1 MANQP
6 IQIRKASAGSG
17 KTFQLARQYIINL
30 LSKRDDTG
38 KLVLNDNPREA
49 HSRILA
55 ITFTNKATNEMK
67 ERIIKELARL
77 AYVDANGQ
85 YVKSDHRDAIRNE
98 LNCTEAELQKA
109 AAIALRSLLF
119 SYHNF
124 NVSTIDSFFQ
134 LVLRTFAREVD
145 RPGDYRVEIDD
156 KEAINAAVQLMLDR
170 AKQALDDSNPNKKED
185 KALVGLITRFMES
198 NVEKGNKFNIFNRN
212 SSDLGNIIGAISNLL
227 NEDFKRSEKIQ
238 NYLKDPEKLPKFAK
252 AVNDSADKAK
262 QRIVDLAKDF
272 RKKFGQYDGNGAN
285 GKITPEFVKLANG
298 NIDKLKNK
306 AIKETLLK
314 DGSKYFNKGFVDNN
328 SDDNIYRDI
337 ESYCKLL
344 MATYADYMTV
354 SAISSNIVNLEFLQA
369 VLTDIEQYRNDNNLI
384 LLSDTT
390 DILHGLI
397 KDSDVPFIYEKLGTK
412 LEDFLLD
419 EFQDTSR
426 LQWENLNPLI
436 GNSVAGGGSNLII
449 GDEKQSIYRFRNAD
463 YKLLYKGVQ
472 DDFKDA
478 TDVIDGSNPENN
490 TNWRSVR
497 DIIEFNNAFFSA
509 YANSYANSS
518 AAIIS
523 DIYKHVKQNVPA
535 QKKDGS
541 RGLVMMRNILK
552 DENGGE
558 LNAEEFRQESLKR
571 LIDDLRKCR
580 NYEYNWGDIAIL
592 VDKRKEGDMV
602 IEYLMKYRQDHPEE
616 KLLDDLTVVSEES
629 LLISRADSVRFAVS
643 VLRMLDPTSIEN
655 EKSTKEFSSAEI
667 ACRYEY
673 MLLQARDKG
682 SKDYD
687 KILSDCLND
696 NNNDWS
702 AAMARNAYGNGQCTS
717 LVTTVEQIISDN
729 VPESIREAEYV
740 YIQAF
745 IDAVID
751 LSARGIT
758 SIHSFLAWWDE
769 RGRDT
774 GIELPSG
781 DGINALTVMTIHKSK
796 GLEFPCVII
805 PFATWEMKKN
815 SDISWFDSNE
825 AISTLTAAGIVADNI
840 PPMLPLKNGSCLSN
854 TCFAAQFNENEAAA
868 QLDTIN
874 KAYVAFT
881 RAISRLIITFSC
893 FDTGK
898 FTKEGKPILQTV
910 GEFSKKIFEIAKNLP
925 NDNDQLV
932 IGHEHIDY
940 YGDINSKHVKEEKE
954 SDQFDMKPLSDEDAK
969 ACCIDKYE
977 AIKVDST
984 WQLLSSDDDLPNPEA
999 AKDKGR
1005 ILHAVMKAIRTKA
1018 DLNRLETIIHRRT
1031 FRLCLTD
1038 KEIKDYA
1045 DQLRNAISQQKV
1057 ERWFVGYSRL
1067 IAERAIALFE
1077 TKTRR
1082 DGTTYTV
1089 LTRRPD
1095 RVVVLPDGT
1104 VEIID
1109 YKFGER
1115 NDEHYSKQVQRYMK
1129 HFREMGYESVKGYV
1143 WYVLEQSGN
1152 NILEVK

>member
-1 MANQP
+1 MANKP

-38 KLVLNDNPREA
+38 KLVLNDDPREA

-77 AYVDANGQ
+77 AYVDAKGQ
-85 YVKSDHRDAIRNE
+85 YAKSDHRDAIRKE

-170 AKQALDDSNPNKKED
+170 AKRALDDSNPNKKED

-212 SSDLGNIIGAISNLL
+212 SSDLSKIIAAISKLL
-227 NEDFKRSEKIQ
+227 NEDFKRSKDIQ
-238 NYLKDPEKLPKFAK
+238 NYLKNPEKLPKFA
-252 AVNDSADKAK
+252 D
-262 QRIVDLAKDF
+262 IVRKKVKPVEQNIVSLAKEL
-272 RKKFGQYDGNGAN
+272 RQKIQVYDENGSSTNPRNAIIN
-285 GKITPEFVKLANG
+285 LASGIFEPLENRTLPKVKGDGKAYFLANFTKS
-298 NIDKLKNK
+298 NPALDIYSTIQSYCERIYDEYEK
-306 AIKETLLK
+306 IPYPLLK
-314 DGSKYFNKGFVDNN
+314 V
-328 SDDNIYRDI
+328 I
-337 ESYCKLL
+337 EHDL
-344 MATYADYMTV
+344 
-354 SAISSNIVNLEFLQA
+354 VNLEFLQA

-390 DILHGLI
+390 DILRSLI
-397 KDSDVPFIYEKLGTK
+397 GKDDVPFIYEKLGTK

-426 LQWENLNPLI
+426 LQWENLRPLI
-436 GNSVAGGGSNLII
+436 GNSVSELGSNLII

-478 TDVIDGSNPENN
+478 TDVIDGSNTDNN
-490 TNWRSVR
+490 TNWRSTC

-509 YANSYANSS
+509 YANSYSNSS

-523 DIYKHVKQNVPA
+523 DIYKHVEQKVPD
-535 QKKDGS
+535 KKENEEEP
-541 RGLVMMRNILK
+541 RGLVVMRNILT
-552 DENGGE
+552 DENGDE
-558 LNAEEFRQESLKR
+558 LNAEEFRQESLKC

-580 NYEYNWGDIAIL
+580 KDEYNWGDIAIL
-592 VDKRKEGDMV
+592 TSAGWEGDMV

-667 ACRYEY
+667 ASRYEY
-673 MLLQARDKG
+673 MLLQARAEG
-682 SKDYD
+682 GKDYD

-702 AAMARNAYGNGQCTS
+702 ATMARNAYGNGQCTS

-729 VPESIREAEYV
+729 VPETIREAEYV

-758 SIHSFLAWWDE
+758 SIHSFLSWWDE
-769 RGRDT
+769 RGKDT

-781 DGINALTVMTIHKSK
+781 NGINALTVMTIHKSK

-815 SDISWFDSNE
+815 SDISWFDSKDANS
-825 AISTLTAAGIVADNI
+825 ALTAAGLDADII
-840 PPMLPLKNGSCLSN
+840 PPMLPLKNGSGLSN
-854 TCFAAQFNENEAAA
+854 TCFATQFNENEAAA

-881 RAISRLIITFSC
+881 RAKSRLIVTYGSF
-893 FDTGK
+893 GK
-898 FTKEGKPILQTV
+898 GNNFQQVIGGFLEQV
-910 GEFSKKIFEIAKNLP
+910 GDPAEKFE
-925 NDNDQLV
+925 DND
-932 IGHEHIDY
+932 GHEHIDY
-940 YGDINSKHVKEEKE
+940 YGDINSKHVKEEME
-954 SDQFDMKPLSDEDAK
+954 SDQFDKVFDMKPLSDEDVE

-984 WQLLSSDDDLPNPEA
+984 WQLLSSDDDLPNPET

-1018 DLNRLETIIHRRT
+1018 DLDRLETIIRRRT
-1031 FRLCLTD
+1031 FRQCLTD
-1038 KEIKDYA
+1038 EEIKDHA
-1045 DQLRNAISQQKV
+1045 DQLRNAISQQEV
-1057 ERWFVGYSRL
+1057 VRWFEGYSRL
-1067 IAERAIALFE
+1067 ISERAIALFE

-1115 NDEHYSKQVQRYMK
+1115 NDEHYSKQVQGYMDY
-1129 HFREMGYESVKGYV
+1129 FRKMGYEIVKGYV
-1143 WYVLEQSGN
+1143 WYVLDQSDN
-1152 NILEVK
+1152 SILEVK